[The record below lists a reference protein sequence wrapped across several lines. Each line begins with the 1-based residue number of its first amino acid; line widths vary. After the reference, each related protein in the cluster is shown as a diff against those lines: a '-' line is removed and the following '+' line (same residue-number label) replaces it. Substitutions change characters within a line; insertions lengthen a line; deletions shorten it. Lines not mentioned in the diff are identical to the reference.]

1 MSSTLK
7 KERQAEELVTRFFAY
22 GDGLEKYHD
31 RPKDFIFS
39 YSKTMNTEFIA
50 NPSLSDQYRR
60 RFIDTMKFVE
70 RTFPYGF
77 RKTPNGN
84 ATPRA
89 RFEAIAIGSYLALR
103 ERPEL
108 KDPDPEPN

>member
-1 MSSTLK
+1 
-7 KERQAEELVTRFFAY
+7 
-22 GDGLEKYHD
+22 
-31 RPKDFIFS
+31 
-39 YSKTMNTEFIA
+39 
-50 NPSLSDQYRR
+50 
-60 RFIDTMKFVE
+60 MKFVE

-108 KDPDPEPN
+108 EDLDPSQIDVDSWIDGEDFTRVTVSDGANAIARLRGRLNFVRDKLVTA